1 MWKTLL
7 SPALR
12 AFIERQI
19 ERLEGLTVSIPETE
33 AELEN
38 LKLAY
43 SLDRL
48 ESLAEYAAA
57 YGFFESPKVIK
68 KQEGNFFLVE
78 PIRRQGKISLDAYGV
93 RCLVYYRQGTS
104 WKFEIQE
111 KVFNLA
117 ELKRFAKLNCFD
129 AEDYNEAKKLFELLE
144 WKQDGRH

>member
-12 AFIERQI
+12 AFIEKQI
-19 ERLEGLTVSIPETE
+19 ERLEGLCRYIPEAE
-33 AELEN
+33 AEAES

-48 ESLAEYAAA
+48 ESLTEYAAA
-57 YGFFESPKVIK
+57 YWFFESPKIK
-68 KQEGNFFLVE
+68 KKGEKSFFLVE
-78 PIRRQGKISLDAYGV
+78 PIRRQGKISLDAYGI

-111 KVFNLA
+111 KVFNLT
-117 ELKRFAKLNCFD
+117 ELKRFARCQVFD

-144 WKQDGRH
+144 WKQGER